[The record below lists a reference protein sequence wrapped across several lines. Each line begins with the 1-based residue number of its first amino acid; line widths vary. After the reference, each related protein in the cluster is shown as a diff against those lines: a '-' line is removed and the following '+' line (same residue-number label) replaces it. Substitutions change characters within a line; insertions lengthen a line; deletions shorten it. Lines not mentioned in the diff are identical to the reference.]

1 MSFDEILAQVTELLQ
16 RQGRVSYGALKRRY
30 SLDDDYLQDLKDEL
44 IDAQRLAA
52 DEDGKILIWVGG
64 REEEETAK
72 RRNGEESPASK
83 VQSLESTGQRRV
95 PSVQTLDP
103 RRQTLDTGAE
113 RRQLTVMFCD
123 LVGSTAL
130 SSQLDPE
137 ELRFVVQQY
146 QEVCAK
152 VIERYEGYIAQ
163 YLGDGVLAYFG
174 YPTAHEDD
182 AQRAVLAGLEIL
194 QSLRKQN
201 FRLTGVP
208 QLEQRPL
215 HARIGIHTGL
225 VVIGEVGGGSR
236 YEQLALGETPNVAA
250 RLQGIAEP
258 DTIVLSAMTHRLV
271 AGYFVCRSLGAQAL
285 KGLAQPVA
293 VYQVLRQSSARHR
306 LEIIAP
312 APLTPVIGRD
322 EEIEFLL
329 KSWEQAQEGH
339 GQVVLLSGEAGI
351 GKSRLIHMLKE
362 RIDPTTALR
371 LEARC
376 SSYHQ
381 NSTLHPMIEFLHRS
395 LSLRREDSPEAQLAK
410 LERALVHSGM
420 DLPST
425 LPFFATLLSL
435 PAGRFALPD
444 LTPQK
449 QRERTQHA
457 MLMWLLK
464 SAEYQPVLSVWE
476 DLHWADPSTVEWL
489 GRLIEQVVA
498 TRLLVVLTFRPEF
511 VPHWPTRSHLRPLT
525 LSRLTSKDVEA
536 MIGKVVH
543 GKKMPVEVLEQIVI
557 KTDGVP
563 LFVEESTKMMLESG
577 LLQEKNGDYVLT
589 GTLPPLAIPA
599 TLQDSLFARLD
610 RLGAAREVAQI
621 GATCGREFSYEL
633 IKEIL
638 PLGEPNLSQ
647 ALAKLVEAEVLYP
660 RGIGRESQY
669 VFKHAL
675 IQDAAYQ
682 SLLKSKRQ
690 HYHQRIAHT
699 LEERFPEARDTEPE
713 LLAHHYTESGLIT
726 QALPY
731 WQKAGQAAIQGSA
744 NTEAINHLRRAL
756 ALLHE
761 LPENDERVQL
771 ELTLQTMMGVS
782 LMATKGYAAPEVEI
796 IYARAREL
804 CQRIGETPQLFSV
817 LGGLFSFYL
826 VRGKLQTAH
835 ILAEQCLRLA
845 EAVGESTLL
854 LEAHRML
861 GNVLHFL
868 GEFSTAYFHS
878 GQVLALYNR
887 ERHRELAFVSGQDP
901 AVAALSFAAW
911 SLWMLGYPDQAR
923 VRSEDAVA
931 LAQELRHANT
941 LALALAFAAN
951 LRNTCREWQT
961 GQERATAAIS
971 LADEQG
977 LSFWVALGT
986 FNLGFA
992 LANLG
997 KYEEGITKI
1006 LQSMATYEAT
1016 GAGLVQAGNLA
1027 VLAGLYGAAGR
1038 IEEGLRRIAEALV
1051 ISQESDERGWEGL
1064 LHSIKGGLILQSGRQ
1079 GSAAEAEECFHRA
1092 IEIARRQNAKSIE
1105 LRATIGL
1112 SRLWQQQGKGKKA
1125 HKMLLDIYS
1134 WFTEGFDTPDLK
1146 DARTLLEELGA
1157 GRDEAY
1163 T

>member
-1 MSFDEILAQVTELLQ
+1 M
-16 RQGRVSYGALKRRY
+16 
-30 SLDDDYLQDLKDEL
+30 
-44 IDAQRLAA
+44 
-52 DEDGKILIWVGG
+52 
-64 REEEETAK
+64 
-72 RRNGEESPASK
+72 
-83 VQSLESTGQRRV
+83 
-95 PSVQTLDP
+95 
-103 RRQTLDTGAE
+103 
-113 RRQLTVMFCD
+113 
-123 LVGSTAL
+123 

-194 QSLRKQN
+194 QGLRKQS

-250 RLQGIAEP
+250 RLQGIADP
-258 DTIVLSAMTHRLV
+258 DTIVLSRVTHRLV
-271 AGYFVCRSLGAQAL
+271 AGYFVCRPLGEQAL
-285 KGLAQPVA
+285 KGLAQPVD
-293 VYQVLRQSSARHR
+293 VYQVLGQSSARHR
-306 LEIIAP
+306 LEILAP
-312 APLTPVIGRD
+312 AHLTPVVGRN
-322 EEIEFLL
+322 EEIEFLF

-395 LSLRREDSPEAQLAK
+395 LSLRREDPPDAQLAK

-425 LPFFATLLSL
+425 LPFFAALLSL
-435 PAGRFALPD
+435 PTGRFTLPD

-464 SAEYQPVLSVWE
+464 SAERQPILSVWE

-489 GRLIEQVVA
+489 GRLIEQVV
-498 TRLLVVLTFRPEF
+498 TTPLLVVLTFRPEF
-511 VPHWPTRSHLRPLT
+511 IPPWPNRSHLRPLT

-536 MIGKVVH
+536 MIEKVVQ
-543 GKKMPVEVLEQIVI
+543 GKKIPVEVLEQIVA

-577 LLQEKNGDYVLT
+577 LLQEKDGDYVLT
-589 GTLPPLAIPA
+589 GGLPPLAIPA

-638 PLGEPNLSQ
+638 PRGELNLSQ

-682 SLLKSKRQ
+682 SLLKSRRQ
-690 HYHQRIAHT
+690 HYHQRIAYT
-699 LEERFPEARDTEPE
+699 LEERFPETKDTEPE
-713 LLAHHYTESGLIT
+713 LLAHHYTESGLIP
-726 QALPY
+726 QAVPY
-731 WQKAGQAAIQGSA
+731 WQKAGQAAIQRSA
-744 NTEAINHLRRAL
+744 NTEAINHLRQAL

-761 LPENDERVQL
+761 LPENDERIQL
-771 ELTLQTMMGVS
+771 ELTLQTMMGVA
-782 LMATKGYAAPEVEI
+782 LMATKGYAAPEVELT
-796 IYARAREL
+796 YARAHEL
-804 CQRIGETPQLFSV
+804 CQRIGETPQLLSV

-826 VRGKLQTAH
+826 VRGKLQTART
-835 ILAEQCLRLA
+835 LAEQCLRLA
-845 EAVGESTLL
+845 EGVGEPALL

-868 GEFSTAYFHS
+868 GEFSTAHFHS
-878 GQVLALYNR
+878 KQVITLYDR
-887 ERHRELAFVSGQDP
+887 ECHQKLAFVSGQDP
-901 AVAALSFAAW
+901 GVAALSFAAL

-923 VRSEDAVA
+923 VRSEEAIA
-931 LAQELRHANT
+931 LAQELGHANT

-951 LRNTCREWQT
+951 LRNTCREWQA
-961 GQERATAAIS
+961 GLERAEVAIS
-971 LADEQG
+971 LADEQS
-977 LSFWVALGT
+977 LPFWGALAV

-997 KYEEGITKI
+997 RYEEGITKI
-1006 LQSMATYEAT
+1006 FQSMATYEAT
-1016 GAGLVQAGNLA
+1016 GAGVVQTGNLA

-1038 IEEGLRRIAEALV
+1038 IDEGLQKIAEALV
-1051 ISQESDERGWEGL
+1051 ISQEGGQRGWEGL
-1064 LHSIKGGLILQSGRQ
+1064 LHFIKGGLILQSGRQ
-1079 GSAAEAEECFHRA
+1079 GKVVEAEECFYRA
-1092 IEIARRQNAKSIE
+1092 VEIARRQNAKSIE

-1112 SRLWQQQGKGKKA
+1112 ARLWHQQGKRRRRLTKCCQTFIGGLPKGSIRRTS
-1125 HKMLLDIYS
+1125 KMRGHSLRAYHQNSLSQTPHAYADLLIPPFAKS
-1134 WFTEGFDTPDLK
+1134 PI
-1146 DARTLLEELGA
+1146 
-1157 GRDEAY
+1157 
-1163 T
+1163 